1 MAATSKP
8 REDALSA
15 YRAKRSA
22 DRTPEPSGVVAPGTA
37 PGRLFVVHKHAATR
51 LHYDLRLEM
60 DGVLASWAV
69 PKGPSRNQADKRLAV
84 HVEDHPVEY
93 GDFEGKI
100 PEGNYGAGAVI
111 VWDRGMWLPIEDIAK
126 GFEKGK
132 LLFELRGYKL
142 KGKWTLVKLKK
153 GVKEWLLIKE
163 RDAQAVTTDGDAFPQ
178 GSVLSGLTVEE
189 LKAGSPKAAAL
200 ADALE
205 EAGAPK
211 RTVRARD
218 VELMLA
224 ESRDKPF
231 TKEGW
236 LFELKLDGFR
246 FLASRER
253 GEGRLTTRNGHDL
266 TAAFP
271 EVARALTA
279 LPYGDLVVDGELVV
293 PDDAGRPS
301 FHRLQER
308 ARYTRATDI
317 RRAAV
322 EQPATLFLFDLLG
335 AEGYDARGLPLVER
349 KTLLRRVVPEV
360 GALRYLEHFETT
372 GEAVYEHV
380 TKMGLEG
387 VVAKKADAPYRA
399 GRSANWLKIRAEK
412 TDDFVVVGFTRPKG
426 SRAGFGA
433 LHLGVFDRGKLVYAG
448 RVGTGFDTAQLQE
461 YAAALESARTPKP
474 PFKGAGPTG
483 LGHVWVE
490 PRLVAEVRF
499 LEWTDDAMLR
509 HPVFVRFRSDKSPAE
524 CVRQGSGSEASE
536 GSAQEVARRR
546 VASASENG
554 GDRKEKKSL
563 AAPPRPKPPAPT
575 FQLTNLQKVYWPAEG
590 YTKGDLVAY
599 YKAISPWLLP
609 YLEDRPL
616 VLTRFPDGIEGKS
629 FFQKDAPAYA
639 HDFVRTVRMYSAESD
654 RELNYF
660 VCDSES
666 ALLYIANMG
675 AIPLHIWGSRVATL
689 ETPDWC
695 ILDLDPK
702 EAPFAHVIQVARAI
716 REMAE
721 EIGMPTFIKTSGS
734 TGLHVL
740 VPLGRQCTYE
750 QARTLGGLLARVV
763 AAELPDIA
771 TITRQVHKR
780 DGRVYLDY
788 VQNGHGRLLAA
799 PFTAR
804 PVPGALVSMPLAW
817 NEVTPKLDIARYTI
831 RTAPARME
839 KLGEDP
845 LLPVLTEQPDLVA
858 ALAGLHRRLEA
869 RKARATAAPADS
881 RVTAG
886 PMARAKAVSGRKAQ
900 AAT

>member
-1 MAATSKP
+1 MAATAKP
-8 REDALSA
+8 KPDALSA
-15 YRAKRSA
+15 YRAKRSLDA
-22 DRTPEPSGVVAPGTA
+22 TPEPAGVVGALR
-37 PGRLFVVHKHAATR
+37 GRLFVVHKHAASH

-60 DGVLASWAV
+60 DGVLRSWAV

-84 HVEDHPVEY
+84 LVEDHPLEY
-93 GDFEGKI
+93 GNFEGKI

-163 RDAQAVTTDGDAFPQ
+163 RDSQAVTANGEVFPQ
-178 GSVLSGLTVEE
+178 GSVLSGMTVED
-189 LKAGSPKAAAL
+189 LKAGANPAVAL
-200 ADALE
+200 ADDLK

-211 RTVRARD
+211 RKLRAQD

-224 ESRDKPF
+224 EPREKAF

-246 FLASRER
+246 FLASREN
-253 GEGRLTTRNGHDL
+253 GEGKLTTRNGHDL

-271 EVARALTA
+271 EIARSLTA
-279 LPYGDLVVDGELVV
+279 LPYDDLVLDGELVV

-301 FHRLQER
+301 FQRLQER
-308 ARYTRATDI
+308 ARFTRATDI
-317 RRAAV
+317 GRAAV
-322 EQPATLFLFDLLG
+322 EQPASLFLFDFLA
-335 AEGYDARGLPLVER
+335 AEGYDARSLPLVER
-349 KTLLRRVVPEV
+349 KKLLRRVVPEV
-360 GALRYLEHFETT
+360 GPLRYLEHFETT
-372 GEAVYEHV
+372 GEAVYAQV

-387 VVAKKADAPYRA
+387 VVAKKMDAPYRA
-399 GRSANWLKIRAEK
+399 GRSSNWIKIRAER
-412 TDDFVVVGFTRPKG
+412 TDDFVVVGYTRPKG

-433 LHLGVFDRGKLVYAG
+433 LHLGVYDRGALTYVG
-448 RVGTGFDTAQLQE
+448 RVGTGFDTRELEE
-461 YAAALESARTPKP
+461 YAAALEAAHRKEP
-474 PFKGAGPTG
+474 PFKGAGPAG
-483 LGHVWVE
+483 KEHVWVE
-490 PRLVAEVRF
+490 PRLVAEVRY
-499 LEWTDDAMLR
+499 LEVTEDGQLR
-509 HPVFVRFRSDKSPAE
+509 QPVFVRFRTDKAAAE
-524 CVRQGSGSEASE
+524 CVKEGVGGRVSGVESEPPT
-536 GSAQEVARRR
+536 
-546 VASASENG
+546 
-554 GDRKEKKSL
+554 RKE
-563 AAPPRPKPPAPT
+563 PPHPTPHTLHPA
-575 FQLTNLQKVYWPAEG
+575 FQFTNLHKVYWPAER

-609 YLEDRPL
+609 YLKDRPL

-639 HDFVRTVRMYSAESD
+639 HDFVRTVRMYSAESE

-702 EAPFAHVIQVARAI
+702 EAPFAHVVTVAKAI

-721 EIGMPTFIKTSGS
+721 AIGMPTFIKTSGS

-740 VPLGRQCTYE
+740 VPLGRQCTFD
-750 QARTLGGLLARVV
+750 QARALGGLLARVV

-771 TITRQVHKR
+771 TITRQVQKR
-780 DGRVYLDY
+780 DGRVYIDY

-804 PVPGALVSMPLAW
+804 PVPGALVSMPLEW
-817 NEVTPKLDIARYTI
+817 KEVTPKLDIAKFTI

-845 LLPVLTEQPDLVA
+845 LLPVLTLKPDLVA
-858 ALAGLHRRLEA
+858 ALAGLHRRLE
-869 RKARATAAPADS
+869 
-881 RVTAG
+881 
-886 PMARAKAVSGRKAQ
+886 GRKAKSV
-900 AAT
+900 APTRKAKA